1 MKAKDILDAIH
12 LAKTN
17 NQKAFGYLFET
28 FWDYL
33 YQYLLKKI
41 GNEDQAEDIAI
52 RTFAKAFDRIETFNP
67 KYTFETWLITISNN
81 IQIDQHRKEKTK
93 NKIDASA
100 YDERV
105 VTQVQDLSP
114 SPEDCLIIT
123 QNLSDLLLKIKTLK
137 TGYKT
142 IIRLRYFEE
151 LSYKEISDRLELPI
165 NTVKVTLL
173 RAKKVLA
180 QKITNHE
187 E

>member
-1 MKAKDILDAIH
+1 MKAKDVLDAIH

-33 YQYLLKKI
+33 YQYLLKKT
-41 GNEDQAEDIAI
+41 GNEDQAEDIAV
-52 RTFAKAFDRIETFNP
+52 RTFSKAFDRIETFNP

-100 YDERV
+100 YDDRV

-114 SPEDCLIIT
+114 SPEDRLIIT

>member
-1 MKAKDILDAIH
+1 MKAKDVLDAIH

-28 FWDYL
+28 FRDYL
-33 YQYLLKKI
+33 YQYLLKKT
-41 GNEDQAEDIAI
+41 GNEDQAEDIAV

-114 SPEDCLIIT
+114 SPEDRLIIT

>member
-1 MKAKDILDAIH
+1 MKAKDVLDAIH

-33 YQYLLKKI
+33 YQYLLKKT
-41 GNEDQAEDIAI
+41 GNEDQAEYIAV

-114 SPEDCLIIT
+114 SPEDRLIIT

>member
-1 MKAKDILDAIH
+1 MKAKDVLDAIH

-33 YQYLLKKI
+33 YQYLLKKTR
-41 GNEDQAEDIAI
+41 NEDQAEDIAV

-114 SPEDCLIIT
+114 SPEDRLIIT

>member
-1 MKAKDILDAIH
+1 MQDKDVLDAIH

-33 YQYLLKKI
+33 YQYLLKKT
-41 GNEDQAEDIAI
+41 GNEDQAEDIAV

-114 SPEDCLIIT
+114 SPEDRLIIT